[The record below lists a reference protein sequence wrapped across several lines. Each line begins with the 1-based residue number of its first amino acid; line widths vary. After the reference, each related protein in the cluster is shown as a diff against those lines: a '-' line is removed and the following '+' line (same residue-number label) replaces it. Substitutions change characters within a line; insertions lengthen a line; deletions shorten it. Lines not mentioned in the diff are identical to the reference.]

1 MSQDGRMP
9 PTDDLIGTTE
19 TGQIL
24 GKTPRTVQR
33 MVSAGALVPV
43 VTLPGKTG
51 AHLFKRADVEAL
63 ADDREKTSA

>member
-1 MSQDGRMP
+1 MP

-63 ADDREKTSA
+63 AADREKTSACAS

>member
-1 MSQDGRMP
+1 MSQYGRMP
-9 PTDDLIGTTE
+9 STDDLIGSTE

-33 MVSAGALVPV
+33 MVTAGILVPV

-51 AHLFKRADVEAL
+51 AHLFKRAEVEAL
-63 ADDREKTSA
+63 AAEREKASA